1 MRRIIFRHV
10 ILVALPLVFG
20 LGARYGVAHY
30 QKSCGSLV
38 GPLLAAKCGRIQRDY
53 YLQFQTIGTAAG
65 CVLAAVIGIWLER
78 RRTRAASGSEAAGA
92 A

>member
-1 MRRIIFRHV
+1 MRRVILRHV
-10 ILVALPLVFG
+10 MLLALPLLLG

-78 RRTRAASGSEAAGA
+78 RRMHAASRPEATSA